1 MRAVMDEPPGA
12 VSLQAFRDAFAA
24 VPMPVAVVTALAGER
39 PYGTTVS
46 SFCSL
51 SARPPL
57 VMVAL
62 DHGSSTL
69 RVIRDTAQMGINVLA
84 AGQEGLARVC
94 ATKALGKLDDA
105 GWSPAGGL
113 PRLDGAAVWLGCSVQ
128 ECHTAGDH
136 VILVG
141 LVIEADV
148 APAVPLLYHRRDFGA
163 PGPFGPE
170 AAARR

>member
-1 MRAVMDEPPGA
+1 MAAVMGEPSGA
-12 VSLQAFRDAFAA
+12 ISPQAFRDAFAA
-24 VPMPVAVVTALAGER
+24 VPMPVAVITALDGGR

-51 SARPPL
+51 SAQPPL

-69 RVIRDTAQMGINVLA
+69 RAVRETARMGVNVLA

-105 GWSPAGGL
+105 SWSPAGGL
-113 PRLDGAAVWLGCSVQ
+113 PRLDGTAVWLGCELQ
-128 ECHTAGDH
+128 DCHSAGDH

-141 LVIEADV
+141 LVVDADV
-148 APAVPLLYHRRDFGA
+148 APAAPLLYHRRDFGA
-163 PGPFGPE
+163 PGRYRPE
-170 AAARR
+170 APARP

>member
-1 MRAVMDEPPGA
+1 MAAVMGEPPGA
-12 VSLQAFRDAFAA
+12 VSLQSFRDAFAA
-24 VPMPVAVVTALAGER
+24 VPMPVAVVTALADDR
-39 PYGTTVS
+39 PHGTTVS

-51 SARPPL
+51 SAQPPL

-69 RVIRDTAQMGINVLA
+69 RAVRETAQMGINVLA

-94 ATKALGKLDDA
+94 ATKALGKLDGAD
-105 GWSPAGGL
+105 WSPAGGL
-113 PRLDGAAVWLGCSVQ
+113 PRLDGAAVWLGCALQ

-141 LVIEADV
+141 LVTEADV

-163 PGPFGPE
+163 PGRFRSE
-170 AAARR
+170 TAAQP